1 MENKKAQLT
10 SGAIYEHYKGKRYKI
25 LGISCHSEDLTW
37 YVVYETLYNND
48 VSKIWHRPLDMF
60 LGTLEINGVVVERFK
75 RIEE

>member
-1 MENKKAQLT
+1 MKNKKDQLIP
-10 SGAIYEHYKGKRYKI
+10 GAIYEHYKGKRYKI
-25 LGISCHSEDLTW
+25 LGISCDSEDLTW